1 MIAKRILTLK
11 GGSGYQRLSG
21 YVLNVSQEHR
31 ATTDPASWTRLGA
44 YILDTGHVGEKVAW
58 ARATNCGS
66 DDPGWAVKDIL
77 ATQAQNTRSKSDK
90 SYHLVVSFPEG
101 EQPTRSQIEDIEDRL
116 CGALRYGDHQRVS
129 AVHQNTDNWH
139 LHIAINKVHPTTLRN
154 VTPLQDHFLLQ
165 AECAELE
172 IRHGLT
178 KEPHTLDPK
187 QARDNKARGRV
198 ADFEARHGGQSFLA
212 WTQEHA
218 GPALVAARDACKGW
232 QAVHQVAAALDLTV
246 KLRGAGLV
254 IGHKSDSRLHV
265 KASDVDRGLS
275 LKAMTDQLGQFEP
288 PGQAAEAEK
297 PRAAYQRPA
306 PSGDLY
312 EAFKRER
319 DAALR
324 AREAASV
331 ALTVRHRAYA
341 RELAAWYRDR
351 MRQEHAQ
358 GLKGAVRREGF
369 QHVADERE
377 KDRVARLERE
387 RDERRQI
394 RDRNQ
399 IPNWQGYLEAEAAK
413 GNEDALRTLRSRQ
426 RRTQR
431 LEDEILTAQDAAEA
445 RHVVH
450 QHMKPA
456 VRRDGRVVYR
466 VADGGIVSDEADQVR
481 VPQSTT
487 AAAFLALSLAAD
499 RFGARPLVVKGSDE
513 FRSQV
518 ARVAGIEGVT
528 VTFADPI
535 LERQRAAMKMVDRT
549 QERGDTIHQRKRSE
563 REGDRGR

>member
-1 MIAKRILTLK
+1 
-11 GGSGYQRLSG
+11 
-21 YVLNVSQEHR
+21 
-31 ATTDPASWTRLGA
+31 
-44 YILDTGHVGEKVAW
+44 
-58 ARATNCGS
+58 
-66 DDPGWAVKDIL
+66 
-77 ATQAQNTRSKSDK
+77 
-90 SYHLVVSFPEG
+90 
-101 EQPTRSQIEDIEDRL
+101 
-116 CGALRYGDHQRVS
+116 
-129 AVHQNTDNWH
+129 
-139 LHIAINKVHPTTLRN
+139 
-154 VTPLQDHFLLQ
+154 
-165 AECAELE
+165 
-172 IRHGLT
+172 
-178 KEPHTLDPK
+178 
-187 QARDNKARGRV
+187 
-198 ADFEARHGGQSFLA
+198 
-212 WTQEHA
+212 
-218 GPALVAARDACKGW
+218 
-232 QAVHQVAAALDLTV
+232 V

-275 LKAMTDQLGQFEP
+275 LKTMTEQLGQFEP

-297 PRAAYQRPA
+297 PQAGYKRPA
-306 PSGDLY
+306 PGGDLY

-319 DAALR
+319 EAALR
-324 AREAASV
+324 AREAARV
-331 ALTVRHRAYA
+331 DLTVGHRAYA
-341 RELAAWYRDR
+341 RELAAWYRGR

-369 QHVADERE
+369 QHIADERE

-387 RDERRQI
+387 RDERRQV

-399 IPNWQGYLEAEAAK
+399 VPNWQGYLEAEAAK
-413 GNEDALRTLRSRQ
+413 GNEAALRTLRSRQ

-466 VADGGIVSDEADQVR
+466 VTDGGVVSDEAEQVR

-528 VTFADPI
+528 VTFADPA
-535 LERQRAAMKMVDRT
+535 LERQRAAMKVVDRT
-549 QERGDTIHQRKRSE
+549 QERGDTIHQRRRSE
-563 REGDRGR
+563 RDGDRGR

>member
-1 MIAKRILTLK
+1 M
-11 GGSGYQRLSG
+11 
-21 YVLNVSQEHR
+21 
-31 ATTDPASWTRLGA
+31 
-44 YILDTGHVGEKVAW
+44 
-58 ARATNCGS
+58 
-66 DDPGWAVKDIL
+66 
-77 ATQAQNTRSKSDK
+77 
-90 SYHLVVSFPEG
+90 
-101 EQPTRSQIEDIEDRL
+101 
-116 CGALRYGDHQRVS
+116 
-129 AVHQNTDNWH
+129 
-139 LHIAINKVHPTTLRN
+139 
-154 VTPLQDHFLLQ
+154 TPIRDHFLLQ

-187 QARDNKARGRV
+187 QARENKARGRA

-218 GPALVAARDACKGW
+218 GPALLAARDAGKGW
-232 QAVHQVAAALDLTV
+232 QAVHQVAATLDLTV

-275 LKAMTDQLGQFEP
+275 LKTMTDQLGQFEP
-288 PGQAAEAEK
+288 PGQAAEAAEK
-297 PRAAYQRPA
+297 PQRGYQRLT

-331 ALTVRHRAYA
+331 DLTVRHRAYA
-341 RELAAWYRDR
+341 RELAAWYRGR

-358 GLKGAVRREGF
+358 GLKGTVRREGF
-369 QHVADERE
+369 QHIADERE

-387 RDERRQI
+387 RDERRQV

-399 IPNWQGYLEAEAAK
+399 VPNWQGYLEAEAAK
-413 GNEDALRTLRSRQ
+413 GNEAALRTLRSRQ

-431 LEDEILTAQDAAEA
+431 LEDEILTAHDAAEA
-445 RHVVH
+445 SHVVH
-450 QHMKPA
+450 QHVKPA

-466 VADGGIVSDEADQVR
+466 VTDGGLVSDEAEQVR

-513 FRSQV
+513 FRNQV

-528 VTFADPI
+528 VTFADPA
-535 LERQRAAMKMVDRT
+535 LERQRAAMKVVDRT
-549 QERGDTIHQRKRSE
+549 QERGDTIHQRRRSE
-563 REGDRGR
+563 RDGDRGR